1 MLLAENRPFK
11 TALVNPEVVF
21 QVAVTVA
28 VEPRGHAT
36 RGSAPQ
42 SPNTT
47 GPVESVMLESMW
59 ICTPVRALVNPVA
72 AMVMETEVGES
83 CVKVTLAD
91 PEGDPTLDTGN
102 SESALAVQMMVPK
115 AGLTLARSSPV
126 GLFSV

>member
-28 VEPRGHAT
+28 DEPVGHAT
-36 RGSAPQ
+36 SGSAPH

-47 GPVESVMLESMW
+47 GPIESVMLESMW
-59 ICTPVRALVNPVA
+59 ICTPFSALVNPVA

-83 CVKVTLAD
+83 CVNVTLAN
-91 PEGDPTLDTGN
+91 PEGDPTVG
-102 SESALAVQMMVPK
+102 
-115 AGLTLARSSPV
+115 AGLSWATVATYCLLQRL
-126 GLFSV
+126 GM